1 MVVVNRFS
9 YVKATINMNDA
20 AEIDRNHVDK
30 TQPFEIGNWQPNYDK
45 LVLAHK
51 NVDGTVSFDAIKLP
65 QIPNYKAVINNPTST
80 LFTVSFIALPK
91 TTMPASNDV
100 KPVTIEVTKPIV
112 AKTEHK
118 AITPIAIKTIDLLN
132 DVVPTPS
139 DVSTWHVANELE
151 RDTYRVSNGKYTVE
165 LPHISNAQLHVIAN
179 DSTKD
184 SVFFTYKGQ
193 NVKYIFNIK
202 FVNGHYLL
210 TTYEIKSGKL
220 VKLIDCNFVESSKMI
235 ETILEWLQLK

>member
-1 MVVVNRFS
+1 MCKFINSVA
-9 YVKATINMNDA
+9 YETI
-20 AEIDRNHVDK
+20 
-30 TQPFEIGNWQPNYDK
+30 WQ
-45 LVLAHK
+45 
-51 NVDGTVSFDAIKLP
+51 
-65 QIPNYKAVINNPTST
+65 
-80 LFTVSFIALPK
+80 
-91 TTMPASNDV
+91 
-100 KPVTIEVTKPIV
+100 VT
-112 AKTEHK
+112 
-118 AITPIAIKTIDLLN
+118 
-132 DVVPTPS
+132 
-139 DVSTWHVANELE
+139 NELKQ
-151 RDTYRVSNGKYTVE
+151 DIYLVSNGKYTVE

-235 ETILEWLQLK
+235 ETILDWLQLK